1 MTSTD
6 ATPSPQQAEQQFLST
21 YRLEDY
27 DRPSVT
33 ADIAVFALQT
43 QTGSVYRKDPRQSLS
58 LLLIRRGVHPFR
70 DMWALPGGFLRM
82 DETMEGCAFRE
93 LAEETGLTP
102 ASMLPVDV
110 FSDPH
115 RDPRGRIVSFAYAA
129 IVEEAH
135 TGIRGGDDAS
145 EARWFRLDHTTDPDG
160 TCHLT
165 LTSGEITLTATL
177 SQIPSRCGTPRFR
190 LLEGQGLAFDHA
202 QIIAGA
208 LAVLR
213 READR
218 FDIVFDFLPE
228 TFTLSALQK
237 VQETLLGITHLP
249 ANFRRKAAEYV
260 EETDSF
266 TEGAGHRPARLYRRN
281 ARS

>member
-1 MTSTD
+1 MQISD
-6 ATPSPQQAEQQFLST
+6 ATPSPDLEEQRFLEN
-21 YRLEDY
+21 YHLEDF

-33 ADIAVFALQT
+33 ADVAVFALQT
-43 QTGSVYRKDPRQSLS
+43 QSGEVYRKDPAQALS

-102 ASMLPVDV
+102 SAMLPIDV

-115 RDPRGRIVSFAYAA
+115 RDPRGRILSFAYAA
-129 IVEEAH
+129 IVGEAH
-135 TGIRGGDDAS
+135 AGIRGGDDAA
-145 EARWFRLDHTTDPDG
+145 EARWFQATFQTDPEG
-160 TCHLT
+160 LAQLT
-165 LTSGEITLTATL
+165 LTSGDIRLTATL
-177 SQIPSRCGTPRFR
+177 CQIPSRCATPRFR
-190 LLEGQGLAFDHA
+190 LIDCDGLAFDHA

-213 READR
+213 REAER
-218 FDIVFDFLPE
+218 FDIIFDFLPE

-237 VQETLLGITHLP
+237 VQDTLLGTTQLP
-249 ANFRRKAAEYV
+249 ANFRRKAAEHV
-260 EETDSF
+260 VETDSF
-266 TEGAGHRPARLYRRN
+266 TEGAGHRPARLYRR
-281 ARS
+281 SKQP